1 MMKLYSFTYYTIYVS
16 LHQKKWYEYSEINM
30 KSGLL
35 RNLFFRRNA
44 NALTNMHSHLAPWP
58 GWSLHLFVC

>member
-1 MMKLYSFTYYTIYVS
+1 MMKLYSFTYYTICAS
-16 LHQKKWYEYSEINM
+16 LHQKKWYEYSETNM

-44 NALTNMHSHLAPWP
+44 NALTNIHSHLAP
-58 GWSLHLFVC
+58 